1 MDVLRTRS
9 TLLNNQIEKMKEMV
23 SGKQFKPVELT
34 MQQEKYN
41 LAKEEHEQARNF
53 YKDPAA
59 RAARLPQN
67 ATLTSDASRSYQIN
81 LNPASS

>member
-1 MDVLRTRS
+1 
-9 TLLNNQIEKMKEMV
+9 MKEMV

-53 YKDPAA
+53 YKEMKL
-59 RAARLPQN
+59 RLQEQRVFLKMPRSPVTLHE
-67 ATLTSDASRSYQIN
+67 ATK
-81 LNPASS
+81 